1 MSKTDTKI
9 SQVLEFIREHP
20 NYTNKK
26 IAEELDINYETVKKS
41 ITNLITQGKLIR
53 TDEGLKVLVKKPTI
67 SSSYKKEHLK
77 RLVDGL
83 MSEFEISNTLDDKLR
98 IADVVLR
105 IMIRL

>member
-1 MSKTDTKI
+1 MSKTETKI

-20 NYTNKK
+20 TYSYKE
-26 IAEELDINYETVKKS
+26 IAEELDINYDTVKKS
-41 ITNLITQGKLIR
+41 ITSLITQKKLIR
-53 TDEGLKVLVKKPTI
+53 TDDGLKVLIKKPTI
-67 SSSYKKEHLK
+67 SSNYKKEHLK